1 MTEKFKLPFI
11 RDRNVILSDIEY
23 AEKLLEDDP
32 DNENLK
38 TNLQILEDELM
49 FTEPDVAERILRWLK
64 H

>member
-23 AEKLLEDDP
+23 VEKLLEEDP

-38 TNLQILEDELM
+38 THLQILEDELM
-49 FTEPDVAERILRWLK
+49 FTEPDVVERVLRWLK